1 MAGSF
6 SAQCYIFF
14 LLRLLESPSWAQ
26 SPNFQLRAINFTNCE
41 VISDNNFLKHDL
53 LSLNAHSLLDN
64 NPGVTTGGNLCPSN
78 QRSASIRSP
87 QHTFTH
93 SWCDY
98 FNHHDLL
105 QLQRKNNFVCPKF

>member
-1 MAGSF
+1 MEKAVKCTQNVLPDFVQVYSRNKKK
-6 SAQCYIFF
+6 F
-14 LLRLLESPSWAQ
+14 LPT
-26 SPNFQLRAINFTNCE
+26 F
-41 VISDNNFLKHDL
+41 ISIPTHCRTL

-64 NPGVTTGGNLCPSN
+64 NPAVTAGGNLCPSD

-93 SWCDY
+93 SWCDH